1 MLIYINYNIMQFS
14 IYEHTH
20 TYIECDFYFV
30 YKITKDYNFLQG
42 NLIKKNFIHR

>member
-1 MLIYINYNIMQFS
+1 MQFS